1 LISSA
6 GIEIGDIG
14 GSLSWGAFGSF
25 IKHSSTDSALFREL
39 HPEVEDWGTRLRS
52 NIILADIFD
61 VLAQINSNLI
71 AGFSQKKSKKPEKYT
86 RPWAKKKFK
95 KIGTAVKRNELHEW
109 MEMKRR
115 EARKKHGK

>member
-1 LISSA
+1 M
-6 GIEIGDIG
+6 
-14 GSLSWGAFGSF
+14 
-25 IKHSSTDSALFREL
+25 FREL
-39 HPEVEDWGTRLRS
+39 HPEVEDWGTVLRT

-61 VLAQINSNLI
+61 VLAQINSHLI

-86 RPWAKKKFK
+86 RPWAKKKLK

-115 EARKKHGK
+115 EARIKNGK

>member
-1 LISSA
+1 MISSA

-25 IKHSSTDSALFREL
+25 VKHLSVDSALFREL
-39 HPEVEDWGTRLRS
+39 HPEVEDWGTRLRT
-52 NIILADIFD
+52 NIILADIYD
-61 VLAQINSNLI
+61 CLAQLNSNII
-71 AGFSQKKSKKPEKYT
+71 AGFSHKKSKKPEKYT

-95 KIGTAVKRNELHEW
+95 KIGTAVRRKELHDW

-115 EARKKHGK
+115 EAVKHGK